1 MPKFNVKKT
10 VQIEAPVD
18 KVYAIVRDFKQWPTW
33 SPWLIMEPECVPDY
47 SEHGRSYSWDGKIV
61 GAGEMGIVSEQEGRS
76 IDYRL
81 VFLKPWKSV
90 ASVRFEFE
98 SKDGGTQAIWS
109 MEGSLPFFMF
119 FMKNMMAAFVG
130 MDYER
135 GLKMLEDYAETG
147 SVPSK
152 LEFVGRETIKGFQY
166 VGSKSG
172 CSTDEI
178 ADAMEKA
185 MGKVKAYMKEAG
197 IEPAGKPF
205 SIYHKFDPVKRIAIF
220 TAGYPIASIPGNL
233 PSDITFGRQND
244 CEGTRRN
251 IPVLIAIS
259 ATSGRR
265 AWPTLGPRCSARTSA
280 LPASRPTPMSRARR
294 TRTISSRRCICRRSE
309 GSPSGSFAD

>member
-10 VQIEAPVD
+10 IQIDAPAE
-18 KVYAIVRDFKQWPTW
+18 KVYTIVRDFKQWPRW
-33 SPWLIMEPECVPDY
+33 SPWLIAEPECRLDF

-61 GAGEMGIVSEQEGRS
+61 GAGEMGIISEQEGKS

-98 SKDGGTQAIWS
+98 DKNGGTRVVWS

-135 GLKMLEDYAETG
+135 GLKMLKDYAETD

-152 LEFVGRETIKGFQY
+152 LDFIGRETIKGFQY
-166 VGSKSG
+166 VGTKSG

-178 ADAMEKA
+178 SDSMQKA
-185 MGKVKAYMKEAG
+185 MDKVKAYMKETG
-197 IEPAGKPF
+197 LEPAGKPF
-205 SIYHKFDPVKRIAIF
+205 SLYHKFDPVKRIAIF

-233 PSDITFGRQND
+233 PSDIVFGRQND
-244 CEGTRRN
+244 CEVYSTRHTGPYRHLGN
-251 IPVLIAIS
+251 VWASGMMRARAKVFRQNKRVPCFETYSNEPDDTEENDLI
-259 ATSGRR
+259 T
-265 AWPTLGPRCSARTSA
+265 TVH
-280 LPASRPTPMSRARR
+280 LPAK
-294 TRTISSRRCICRRSE
+294 
-309 GSPSGSFAD
+309 